1 MRRRQITT
9 SPTKPTTQP
18 QQTQKKSLLRRG
30 ASAIEFAIVLPVM
43 TAVLAGTADYG
54 RFAATS
60 VAVCNA
66 SRAGAGFGCI
76 HPWDDYTSASFM
88 TTCRAKV
95 EEEFSAVPG
104 FNPQLL
110 NIQISSEDTWPHNR
124 VRVVVSYPFQ
134 TVINWGFLPSS
145 VPISRTTV
153 LPMIR

>member
-1 MRRRQITT
+1 MRRSLPNDITKST
-9 SPTKPTTQP
+9 NAPSQP
-18 QQTQKKSLLRRG
+18 PKKSLLRRG

-66 SRAGAGFGCI
+66 SRAGAGYGCI
-76 HPWDDYTSASFM
+76 HPWDDYTSAAFM
-88 TTCRAKV
+88 TACRAKV

-110 NIQISSEDTWPHNR
+110 DIQISSEDTWPHNR

-134 TVINWGFLPSS
+134 TVIHWGFLPSS
-145 VPISRTTV
+145 VPVSRTTV